1 MPEIDMKEVREY
13 AREYVTNS
21 SDLKNVSM
29 KSLRKYIEKKLGLPK
44 KSLVLQKSVL
54 KEIISEEISA
64 VAKVRG
70 AAEAK
75 KASNETEKET
85 VKSTAKNTTKGVE
98 KGAEKDAEKGKKKVD
113 KKTEKKVDKKP
124 ETESKV
130 TNENED
136 VTEDDDV
143 KPKKP
148 LSSYMLFC
156 REKRSSVMSQFP
168 EYKAKEVVTK
178 LGEMWQALSDKEK
191 AKYVSLAQENRE
203 QYAKQMK
210 EWREQHPDSITHSD
224 MKQKRTQRAH
234 IPEEFIIEKTTELP
248 ELRGRL
254 LNKEIKALWKKLN
267 KKERQKYLDNEP
279 ESTAPK
285 PKRALSPYNFFCRL
299 HRADIVKQN
308 PEANPKEVMG
318 LLAKAW
324 QNVDRGVLFEC
335 QKLSE
340 EDKQKKA
347 SECVDEPEKKTSEHT
362 DEPEKK
368 EKKVVKERHI
378 SGYCVY
384 LKEKYA
390 ELKTED
396 TTSRDLM
403 KDIAKQ
409 WRELDDN
416 DKKEYAEKAEK
427 VSVGHNSRRL
437 IPQSAFALYAKES
450 RKQLLKQHQGISK
463 EEATNLLKEMWKKLD
478 TEEKIEYENRLHEM
492 RVQKIREEDDSMYFC
507 LL

>member
-1 MPEIDMKEVREY
+1 M
-13 AREYVTNS
+13 
-21 SDLKNVSM
+21 
-29 KSLRKYIEKKLGLPK
+29 
-44 KSLVLQKSVL
+44 
-54 KEIISEEISA
+54 
-64 VAKVRG
+64 RG

-136 VTEDDDV
+136 V

-168 EYKAKEVVTK
+168 GTTADRKWRLEYKAKEVVTK

-248 ELRGRL
+248 
-254 LNKEIKALWKKLN
+254 
-267 KKERQKYLDNEP
+267 
-279 ESTAPK
+279 
-285 PKRALSPYNFFCRL
+285 
-299 HRADIVKQN
+299 
-308 PEANPKEVMG
+308 
-318 LLAKAW
+318 
-324 QNVDRGVLFEC
+324 
-335 QKLSE
+335 
-340 EDKQKKA
+340 
-347 SECVDEPEKKTSEHT
+347 
-362 DEPEKK
+362 
-368 EKKVVKERHI
+368 
-378 SGYCVY
+378 
-384 LKEKYA
+384 
-390 ELKTED
+390 
-396 TTSRDLM
+396 
-403 KDIAKQ
+403 
-409 WRELDDN
+409 
-416 DKKEYAEKAEK
+416 
-427 VSVGHNSRRL
+427 
-437 IPQSAFALYAKES
+437 
-450 RKQLLKQHQGISK
+450 GIG
-463 EEATNLLKEMWKKLD
+463 
-478 TEEKIEYENRLHEM
+478 I
-492 RVQKIREEDDSMYFC
+492 
-507 LL
+507 